1 MVRRK
6 ECDDVGRRAVVGDER
21 MHKKTAQPTTV
32 SIRLVIIEALLRS
45 LEFLMAVTAFP
56 RECDEERKRRLL
68 TSKIDQ

>member
-45 LEFLMAVTAFP
+45 LEFNGGYGIF
-56 RECDEERKRRLL
+56 KRV
-68 TSKIDQ
+68 